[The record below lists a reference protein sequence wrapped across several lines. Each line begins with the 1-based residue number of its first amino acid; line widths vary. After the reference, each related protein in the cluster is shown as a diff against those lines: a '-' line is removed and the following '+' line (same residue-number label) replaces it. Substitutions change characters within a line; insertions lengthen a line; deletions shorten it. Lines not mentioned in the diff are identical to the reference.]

1 MNNFILLEEQLIKK
15 SQQKRRTSP
24 SNFKVRFF
32 VLTKTSLAYFED
44 RHGKKRTLKG
54 SIELS
59 RIKCVEIVKSDIS
72 IPCHYKYPFQVVH
85 DNYLLYVFAPD
96 RESRQRWVLALK
108 EETRNNNSL
117 VPKYHPN
124 FWIDGRWRC
133 CAQLEKLAAG
143 CAEYD
148 PTKNASKKPLPPT
161 PEDNRRSLQEPE
173 ETLVI
178 ALYDYQTN
186 DPQELTLRRN
196 EEYYLLD
203 SSEIHWWRVQ
213 DRNGHEGYVP
223 SSYLVEKSPNNL
235 ETYEWYNKSINR
247 DKAEKLLLDTGKE
260 GAFMVRDSRTPGTY
274 TVSVFTKGIVSENN
288 PCIKHYHIKET
299 NDNPKR
305 YYVAEKYVFDSIPLL
320 INYHQHNGGGLVTR
334 LRYPVCSWRQK
345 APVTAGLRYGKW
357 VIDPS
362 ELTFVQ
368 EIGSGQFGLVHL
380 GYWLNKD
387 KVAIKT
393 IQEGAMSEEDF
404 IEEAEVMMKLSH
416 PKLVQLYGVCLE
428 QAPICL
434 VFEFMEHG
442 CLSDYLRSQRGV
454 FAAETLLGMC
464 LDVCEGMAY
473 LEDACVIHR
482 DLAARNC
489 LVGENQVIKVSDF
502 GMTRFV
508 LDDQYT
514 SSTGTKFPVKWASP
528 EVFSFSRYSSKS
540 DVWSFGVLM
549 WEVFSEGKIPYEN
562 RSNSEVVEDISTG
575 FRLYKPRLASVN
587 IYQIMNH
594 CWKELF
600 QHHLLK
606 RDQKTGHP
614 SPACWVN
621 WLKSQNQDFSRDLV
635 PGHRLQILNGGGKS
649 SFHRA
654 LNLPQAQ
661 DFSGAVWPVTPVPE
675 LPQRQCR

>member
-1 MNNFILLEEQLIKK
+1 MNNSNNSILLEEQLIKK

-117 VPKYHPN
+117 VSKYHPN
-124 FWIDGRWRC
+124 FWMDGRWRC
-133 CAQLEKLAAG
+133 CAQLEKLAVG
-143 CAEYD
+143 CAQYD

-161 PEDNRRSLQEPE
+161 PEDNRRSLQEHE

-186 DPQELTLRRN
+186 DPQELTLQRN
-196 EEYYLLD
+196 DEYYLLD

-213 DRNGHEGYVP
+213 DKNGHEGYVP
-223 SSYLVEKSPNNL
+223 SSYLVEKSANNL
-235 ETYEWYNKSINR
+235 ETYEWYNKSISR

-274 TVSVFTKGIVSENN
+274 TLSVFTKAIVSESN

-357 VIDPS
+357 VIHPS

-404 IEEAEVMMKLSH
+404 LEEAEVMMKLSH

-442 CLSDYLRSQRGV
+442 CLSDYLRSQRGLL
-454 FAAETLLGMC
+454 AAETLLGMC

-473 LEDACVIHR
+473 LEEACVIHR

-575 FRLYKPRLASVN
+575 FRLYKPRLASSH

-594 CWKELF
+594 CWKE
-600 QHHLLK
+600 K
-606 RDQKTGHP
+606 PEDRP
-614 SPACWVN
+614 P
-621 WLKSQNQDFSRDLV
+621 FSRL
-635 PGHRLQILNGGGKS
+635 
-649 SFHRA
+649 
-654 LNLPQAQ
+654 
-661 DFSGAVWPVTPVPE
+661 FSQLGEIAE
-675 LPQRQCR
+675 LGL

>member
-1 MNNFILLEEQLIKK
+1 MNNLILLEEELIKK

-32 VLTKTSLAYFED
+32 VLTKTSLAYFEN
-44 RHGKKRTLKG
+44 RQGKKRTLKG

-59 RIKCVEIVKSDIS
+59 RIKCVEIVRSDIS

-85 DNYLLYVFAPD
+85 DNYILYVFAPD

-124 FWIDGRWRC
+124 FWLDGRWRC
-133 CAQLEKLAAG
+133 CAQLEKLAMG
-143 CAEYD
+143 CAQYD

-161 PEDNRRSLQEPE
+161 PEDNRRSLREIE

-178 ALYDYQTN
+178 ALYDYQTS
-186 DPQELTLRRN
+186 DPQELALRRN

-223 SSYLVEKSPNNL
+223 SSYLVEKSPNSL
-235 ETYEWYNKSINR
+235 ETYEWYNKNISR

-274 TVSVFTKGIVSENN
+274 TLSVFTKAIVSENN

-305 YYVAEKYVFDSIPLL
+305 YYVAEKFVFDSIPLL

-334 LRYPVCSWRQK
+334 LRCPVSSWRQK

-357 VIDPS
+357 VICPS

-442 CLSDYLRSQRGV
+442 CLSDFLRNQRGL
-454 FAAETLLGMC
+454 FAASTLLGMC

-473 LEDACVIHR
+473 LEEACVIHR

-562 RSNSEVVEDISTG
+562 RSNSEVVEDITSG
-575 FRLYKPRLASVN
+575 FRLYKPRLASLH
-587 IYQIMNH
+587 IYQVMNH
-594 CWKELF
+594 CWKEKPEDRPPF
-600 QHHLLK
+600 SILLC
-606 RDQKTGHP
+606 QL
-614 SPACWVN
+614 AEM
-621 WLKSQNQDFSRDLV
+621 
-635 PGHRLQILNGGGKS
+635 
-649 SFHRA
+649 A
-654 LNLPQAQ
+654 E
-661 DFSGAVWPVTPVPE
+661 SG
-675 LPQRQCR
+675 L

>member
-1 MNNFILLEEQLIKK
+1 VSWFLSLE
-15 SQQKRRTSP
+15 
-24 SNFKVRFF
+24 
-32 VLTKTSLAYFED
+32 
-44 RHGKKRTLKG
+44 KKRTLKG

-96 RESRQRWVLALK
+96 RESRQRWVLTLK

-117 VPKYHPN
+117 VTKYHPN
-124 FWIDGRWRC
+124 FWMDGRWRC
-133 CAQLEKLAAG
+133 CSQMEKLAVG
-143 CAEYD
+143 CAPYD

-161 PEDNRRSLQEPE
+161 PEDNRRSLQEPK

-178 ALYDYQTN
+178 ALYDYQTS
-186 DPQELTLRRN
+186 DPQELALRCD

-223 SSYLVEKSPNNL
+223 SSYLVEKSPNSL
-235 ETYEWYNKSINR
+235 ETYEWYNKSISR

-274 TVSVFTKGIVSENN
+274 TVSVFTKAVISENN

-305 YYVAEKYVFDSIPLL
+305 YYVAEKYVFDSIPVL
-320 INYHQHNGGGLVTR
+320 INYHQHNGAGLITR

-357 VIDPS
+357 VIHPS

-393 IQEGAMSEEDF
+393 IQEGAMSEDDF

-442 CLSDYLRSQRGV
+442 CLSDYLRNQRGL
-454 FAAETLLGMC
+454 FASETLLGMC

-473 LEDACVIHR
+473 LEKACVIHR

-540 DVWSFGVLM
+540 DVWSFGEWHPDPISEFSHTHFHYVIRYLEDETCRLGNFIQYFLM
-549 WEVFSEGKIPYEN
+549 IW
-562 RSNSEVVEDISTG
+562 
-575 FRLYKPRLASVN
+575 
-587 IYQIMNH
+587 
-594 CWKELF
+594 
-600 QHHLLK
+600 
-606 RDQKTGHP
+606 
-614 SPACWVN
+614 
-621 WLKSQNQDFSRDLV
+621 
-635 PGHRLQILNGGGKS
+635 
-649 SFHRA
+649 
-654 LNLPQAQ
+654 
-661 DFSGAVWPVTPVPE
+661 
-675 LPQRQCR
+675 

>member
-1 MNNFILLEEQLIKK
+1 MNNSNNSVLLEEQLIKK

-124 FWIDGRWRC
+124 FWMDGRWRC
-133 CAQLEKLAAG
+133 CAQLEKLAVG
-143 CAEYD
+143 CAQYD

-161 PEDNRRSLQEPE
+161 PEDNRRSLHEPE

-178 ALYDYQTN
+178 ALYDYQTS
-186 DPQELTLRRN
+186 DPQELALQRN

-213 DRNGHEGYVP
+213 DKNGHEGYVP
-223 SSYLVEKSPNNL
+223 SSYLVEKSANNL
-235 ETYEWYNKSINR
+235 ETYEWYNKSISR
-247 DKAEKLLLDTGKE
+247 DKAEKLLLDTDKE

-274 TVSVFTKGIVSENN
+274 TLSVFTKAIVSENN

-334 LRYPVCSWRQK
+334 LRYPVSSWRQK

-357 VIDPS
+357 VIHPS
-362 ELTFVQ
+362 ELTLVQ

-428 QAPICL
+428 QDPICL

-442 CLSDYLRSQRGV
+442 CLSDYLRNQRGL

-473 LEDACVIHR
+473 LEEACVIHR

-575 FRLYKPRLASVN
+575 FRLYKPRLASSH

-594 CWKELF
+594 CWKE
-600 QHHLLK
+600 K
-606 RDQKTGHP
+606 PEDRP
-614 SPACWVN
+614 S
-621 WLKSQNQDFSRDLV
+621 FSRL
-635 PGHRLQILNGGGKS
+635 
-649 SFHRA
+649 
-654 LNLPQAQ
+654 
-661 DFSGAVWPVTPVPE
+661 FSQLGEIAE
-675 LPQRQCR
+675 LGL

>member
-32 VLTKTSLAYFED
+32 VLTKTSLAYFEN

-108 EETRNNNSL
+108 EETKNNNSL
-117 VPKYHPN
+117 VPMYHPN
-124 FWIDGRWRC
+124 FWMDGRWRC
-133 CAQLEKLAAG
+133 CAQMEKLAVG
-143 CAEYD
+143 CAQYD

-161 PEDNRRSLQEPE
+161 PEDNRVSEGTRSLREPE
-173 ETLVI
+173 ETIVI

-186 DPQELTLRRN
+186 DPQELMLQRN

-223 SSYLVEKSPNNL
+223 SSYLVEKSPNSL
-235 ETYEWYNKSINR
+235 ETYEWYNKSISR

-274 TVSVFTKGIVSENN
+274 TVSVFTKAIVSENN

-320 INYHQHNGGGLVTR
+320 INYHQHNGAGLVTR
-334 LRYPVCSWRQK
+334 LRHPVCSWRQK
-345 APVTAGLRYGKW
+345 APVTAGTEIRPGKTCLSFPGKW
-357 VIDPS
+357 VIDPT

-442 CLSDYLRSQRGV
+442 CLSDYLRNQRGL

-473 LEDACVIHR
+473 LEEACVIHR

-562 RSNSEVVEDISTG
+562 RSNSEVVEDITTG
-575 FRLYKPRLASVN
+575 FRLYKPRLASSN

-594 CWKELF
+594 CWKEKPEDRPPF
-600 QHHLLK
+600 CRLL
-606 RDQKTGHP
+606 
-614 SPACWVN
+614 
-621 WLKSQNQDFSRDLV
+621 SQLAE
-635 PGHRLQILNGGGKS
+635 I
-649 SFHRA
+649 A
-654 LNLPQAQ
+654 E
-661 DFSGAVWPVTPVPE
+661 SG
-675 LPQRQCR
+675 L